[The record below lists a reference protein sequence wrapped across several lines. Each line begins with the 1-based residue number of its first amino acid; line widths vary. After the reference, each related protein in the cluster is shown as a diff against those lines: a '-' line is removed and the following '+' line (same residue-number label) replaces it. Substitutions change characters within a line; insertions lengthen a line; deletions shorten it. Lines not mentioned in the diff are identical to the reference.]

1 MATTRKFGIISD
13 ISGLTAGVV
22 VNSMDFSETV
32 EVAEARDENGA
43 IIDLVGF
50 SNNKTVSISG
60 IMQGEVSALAKAGN
74 SITLDGKTWLITDVS
89 RNETN
94 TGFCTVSISAR
105 TADNAIITV
114 INDAGGTTA

>member
-60 IMQGEVSALAKAGN
+60 VMQGEVATLAKAGN

-94 TGFCTVSISAR
+94 TGFVQVTISAR
-105 TADNAIITV
+105 TADNAVITV
-114 INDAGGTTA
+114 INDAGGTA

>member
-1 MATTRKFGIISD
+1 MTTTTRKFGIISD

-22 VNSMDFSETV
+22 VNSMDFSESV
-32 EVAEARDENGA
+32 EVAEARNETGE

-60 IMQGEVSALAKAGN
+60 IMEGEVSSLAKAGN
-74 SITLDGKTWLITDVS
+74 VIQIDSKDWLITDVS

-94 TGFCTVSISAR
+94 TGFVQVTISAR
-105 TADNAIITV
+105 TADKAIVSV
-114 INDAGGTTA
+114 INTGN

>member
-22 VNSMDFSETV
+22 VNGLDYSETV

-60 IMQGEVSALAKAGN
+60 VMQGEVADLAKAGN
-74 SITLDGKTWLITDVS
+74 SITLDSKTWLITDVS

-94 TGFCTVSISAR
+94 TGFVQVTISAR

-114 INDAGGTTA
+114 INNADGTNA

>member
-22 VNSMDFSETV
+22 VNSLDYSETV

-60 IMQGEVSALAKAGN
+60 VMQGEVANLAKAGN

-94 TGFCTVSISAR
+94 TGFVQVSISAR

-114 INDAGGTTA
+114 INNADGTTE